1 MECKTGDKSAEDGE
15 DSLFRHLAP
24 DTPEAKKIKSLHG
37 REYEYAEYIGMVEYS
52 IARHFYE
59 TDRKITDRDAAS
71 ALKNIRINCSRN
83 ISFFNRDLEK
93 EIIRSLIEV
102 LEDKPVTG
110 HEFKLVI
117 DYVLEII
124 DNRSWMEDEQAY
136 IKWVAYVM
144 DLFTEEEKE
153 EYERDIKKLAAE
165 MGLSS
170 KHADLMLMKGEE
182 EDYFEFIEEYG
193 EEYGNIEE
201 YREENEEA
209 EGDKREKRRT
219 LIEEGLTEGE
229 INKGGLAE
237 EGLSEE
243 ESTERELTEEGLS
256 EEEST
261 ERELTEE
268 GLAEED
274 LMAEIESKFL
284 SMEDAE
290 KFDFLLESGP
300 EFYELTGL
308 YISELAEKME
318 FDRIQELYSKLTGK
332 YDDFLYLYV
341 IMGATYL
348 EIDPALAKSYF
359 EQALKALDK
368 LDGFSDATRE
378 KLRASFLSMIGKIG

>member
-1 MECKTGDKSAEDGE
+1 MERKTGDKSAEDGE

-24 DTPEAKKIKSLHG
+24 DTPEAKKINSLHG

-52 IARHFYE
+52 IARHFNE
-59 TDRKITDRDAAS
+59 ADRKITDRDAAS
-71 ALKNIRINCSRN
+71 ALKNIRKNCSRN

-102 LEDKPVTG
+102 LEEKPVTG

-153 EYERDIKKLAAE
+153 EYDRGIKKLAAE

-182 EDYFEFIEEYG
+182 EDYFEFVEEYG

-209 EGDKREKRRT
+209 EGDKREKRRK
-219 LIEEGLTEGE
+219 LIEEGLTE
-229 INKGGLAE
+229 E
-237 EGLSEE
+237 EPTEE
-243 ESTERELTEEGLS
+243 ELTEGELAEG
-256 EEEST
+256 
-261 ERELTEE
+261 ELAE
-268 GLAEED
+268 GELAVGELAEGELAEED
-274 LMAEIESKFL
+274 LMAEIENKFL

-308 YISELAEKME
+308 YISELAEKRE
-318 FDRIQELYSKLTGK
+318 FDRIQELYSKLTAK

-348 EIDPALAKSYF
+348 EIDSALAKSYF
-359 EQALKALDK
+359 KQALKALDK
-368 LDGFSDATRE
+368 LEGFSDATRE
-378 KLRASFLSMIGKIG
+378 KLRTSFLSMIGKIG

>member
-201 YREENEEA
+201 YREENKEG
-209 EGDKREKRRT
+209 EGDKREERRK

-229 INKGGLAE
+229 INEGGLAE

-243 ESTERELTEEGLS
+243 ESTERELTEE
-256 EEEST
+256 
-261 ERELTEE
+261 ELT
-268 GLAEED
+268 EED
-274 LMAEIESKFL
+274 LMAEVESKFL

-308 YISELAEKME
+308 YISELAEKRE

-368 LDGFSDATRE
+368 LAGFSDATRE

>member
-59 TDRKITDRDAAS
+59 TDRKIMDKDAAS
-71 ALKNIRINCSRN
+71 ALKNIRKNCSRN

-102 LEDKPVTG
+102 LEEKPLTG

-144 DLFTEEEKE
+144 DFFTEEEKE
-153 EYERDIKKLAAE
+153 EYERGIKKLAAE

-182 EDYFEFIEEYG
+182 EDYFEFVEEYG

-209 EGDKREKRRT
+209 EGDKREKRRK

-229 INKGGLAE
+229 INEGGLSE
-237 EGLSEE
+237 EGLS
-243 ESTERELTEEGLS
+243 EEGLS

-308 YISELAEKME
+308 YISELAEKRE

>member
-182 EDYFEFIEEYG
+182 EDYFEFVEEYG

-201 YREENEEA
+201 YREENKEG
-209 EGDKREKRRT
+209 EGDKREERRK

-229 INKGGLAE
+229 INEGGLAE

-243 ESTERELTEEGLS
+243 ESTERELTEE
-256 EEEST
+256 
-261 ERELTEE
+261 ELT
-268 GLAEED
+268 EED
-274 LMAEIESKFL
+274 LMAEVESKFL

-308 YISELAEKME
+308 YISELAEKRE

-368 LDGFSDATRE
+368 LAGFSDATRE